1 MRTASILLLGLC
13 ASAFLLAGCRST
25 NANLLSYE
33 LQMKAGRYDGA
44 ASTMVREADR
54 GNGDQL
60 LWRLLAGNAY
70 MASGASE
77 SAVSQLDLAEDV
89 FLANDGASAVS
100 CGARQARGMLTND
113 LAFPYQGYGQDR
125 IFCCLYKALE
135 YSAMGNFA
143 ATRTELNRAAE
154 HQENWL
160 FERRRALSAAEE
172 ELSRELSEV
181 PEEER
186 VEGLDAGQSAQRVLS
201 DGDFLSTVKAELS
214 YDPEAVDLSRLA
226 AADYANA
233 YLAHFCGVFRWIQG
247 DGGRDYLRDAA
258 GLRPDNPVVKRDFQE
273 SDKGMR
279 PRDQVWIYVEDGL
292 CPDRVERRIDLPL
305 ILLPGIGGYAPY
317 AGMAFPLLRENAPA
331 AVYSVV
337 CQEQK
342 RLPMSLLQDVD
353 RLIRTEYNVYMK
365 GALPREIARAT
376 TKVAAQV
383 ALGIVANSSRDNYSA
398 MMAARAAQAAA
409 AAWAISTT
417 AADLRSWITLPKYV
431 WMQRVDRPADGKL
444 AVLAEN
450 AGVQEILHLDLPQG
464 NTIVWIRKFTPGTT
478 MVAKVITY

>member
-1 MRTASILLLGLC
+1 MRIASCLLLGVC
-13 ASAFLLAGCRST
+13 ASCFVLTGCRST
-25 NANLLSYE
+25 NANLLGYE
-33 LQMKAGRYDGA
+33 LQMKAGRYGGA
-44 ASTMVREADR
+44 ASMMEREASR
-54 GNGDQL
+54 GNRDQL

-70 MASGASE
+70 MAAGASE

-89 FLANDGASAVS
+89 FLANDGASAASRGVQ
-100 CGARQARGMLTND
+100 GARGMLGND
-113 LAFPYQGYGQDR
+113 LSLPYRGYGQDR

-135 YSAMGNFA
+135 YSALGNFA

-160 FERRRALSAAEE
+160 FERRKALSEAEE
-172 ELSRELSEV
+172 QLSRELSEV
-181 PEEER
+181 PEKER
-186 VEGLDAGQSAQRVLS
+186 VAGLDARQSAQTVLS
-201 DGDFLSTVKAELS
+201 DGAFLSTVRTELS
-214 YDPEAVDLSRLA
+214 YDPGAVDLSRLA

-258 GLRPDNPVVKRDFQE
+258 GLRPDNPVLKRDFQ
-273 SDKGMR
+273 DADHGLR
-279 PRDQVWIYVEDGL
+279 PRGQVWIYVEDGL

-305 ILLPGIGGYAPY
+305 GLLPGVGAYAVY
-317 AGMAFPLLRENAPA
+317 AGMAFPLLRENASA

-337 CQEQK
+337 CQEQR
-342 RLPMSLLQDVD
+342 RLPMTLLQDVD

-383 ALGIVANSSRDNYSA
+383 ALGIAANSNRDNYSA
-398 MMAARAAQAAA
+398 MVAARAAQAAA

-417 AADLRSWITLPKYV
+417 AADLRSWTTLPKYV

-450 AGVQEILHLDLPQG
+450 NGVQEVLHLDLPQG
-464 NTIVWIRKFTPGTT
+464 NTVVWIRKFTPGTT